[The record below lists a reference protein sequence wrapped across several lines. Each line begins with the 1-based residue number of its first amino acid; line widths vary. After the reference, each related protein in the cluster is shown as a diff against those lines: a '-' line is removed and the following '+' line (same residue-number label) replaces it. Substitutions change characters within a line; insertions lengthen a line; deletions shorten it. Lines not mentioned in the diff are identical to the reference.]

1 MLGAAA
7 GAGPVERDQAGLRAV
22 EAGDQ
27 RAQHRGP
34 EDEPVPVI
42 ATLQP

>member
-1 MLGAAA
+1 MLGAAT
-7 GAGPVERDQAGLRAV
+7 GAGPVECDQVGLGAV
-22 EAGDQ
+22 EVSDQ
-27 RAQHRGP
+27 GAQHRRP